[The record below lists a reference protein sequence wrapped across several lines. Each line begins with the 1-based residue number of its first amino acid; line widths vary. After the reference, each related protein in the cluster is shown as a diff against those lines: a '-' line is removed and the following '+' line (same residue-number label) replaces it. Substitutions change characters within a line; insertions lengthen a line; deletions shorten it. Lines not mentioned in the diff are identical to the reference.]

1 MRMKLL
7 NLEIKFKDMANYIR
21 IETHDENHTKVEI
34 NGNGGQL
41 IDMVASAIVND
52 LNFGMIILAAMQKL
66 AEEKNNPINNIN
78 LN

>member
-1 MRMKLL
+1 M
-7 NLEIKFKDMANYIR
+7 EHYIR
-21 IETHDENHTKVEI
+21 IEAHGDNHTKVEI
-34 NGNGGQL
+34 HGNGGQL

-52 LNFGMIILAAMQKL
+52 MNFGMIILAAMQKL